1 MRATHCGLC
10 AAEKLQRTQ
19 AQGEAA
25 GLAWVIQKARN
36 RLREIS
42 QQLDAVASTLD
53 TKLAARS
60 GRDAAR
66 RAA

>member
-1 MRATHCGLC
+1 MRTSHCGLC
-10 AAEKLQRTQ
+10 AVEKLQRTQ

-53 TKLAARS
+53 TKLAVWS
-60 GRDAAR
+60 EHGAAR